1 MKLKKLKKSKH
12 MLTKIQILKLSYKN
26 VFFDLKTAPKSTEV
40 LLNKIA
46 NIIYTYHVV
55 GHQILFLGF
64 PKNFSNA
71 LLNTKHILI
80 PEFAWFDGML
90 NNNIAPRNRKNEKTK
105 IPKDFSKL
113 TLKLKEKAKLIIIYD
128 FTEDDSIIKESYFA
142 QIPVITISKKFD
154 IFNNKYFYSS
164 TGSYNFFFERT
175 ENTFFFFS
183 FIKTVLT
190 KAKHVKSVYKNNS
203 AASLL
208 KGGTILPPKS
218 PKRKHSGICSNKD
231 SFIGISP
238 FLYFSNYKS
247 SE

>member
-64 PKNFSNA
+64 PKNFSKI

-80 PEFAWFDGML
+80 PEFLWFDGIF

-105 IPKDFSKL
+105 IPKDFSKQ

-128 FTEDDSIIKESYFA
+128 FIEDDSIIKESYSA

-154 IFNNKYFYSS
+154 IFNNKHFYSS
-164 TGSYNFFFERT
+164 TGGYDFFFERT
-175 ENTFFFFS
+175 ENAFFFFS
-183 FIKTVLT
+183 FIKTVLA
-190 KAKHVKSVYKNNS
+190 KAKYVRSAYKNNLT
-203 AASLL
+203 ASLL
-208 KGGTILPPKS
+208 KGDPIIPLAPSK
-218 PKRKHSGICSNKD
+218 KRVQSN
-231 SFIGISP
+231 
-238 FLYFSNYKS
+238 
-247 SE
+247 